1 VNLIS
6 KATSAIIHPV
16 RTATSVAG
24 QTMGVAAAG
33 ARTTMRIIDRAAGQ
47 VRGGDSSDVW
57 STTDP
62 ADASDATRGGPEAS
76 SAPAATL
83 VEPAARKAPAKKAS
97 AKKAQSKKA
106 PAKKAAAKKAPARKA
121 TVKKAPSARAA
132 TIAPALSLT
141 EEEVTEDAVRTPSGI
156 PAADEGYN
164 PHTAETD
171 LHQPGTEPLMDPATV
186 KSVRSEAE
194 VMQRAADPD
203 KG

>member
-47 VRGGDSSDVW
+47 VRGDSSDVW
-57 STTDP
+57 SATGSTTDS
-62 ADASDATRGGPEAS
+62 AAAGATET
-76 SAPAATL
+76 SATPDATL
-83 VEPAARKAPAKKAS
+83 VEPAARKEPAR
-97 AKKAQSKKA
+97 KA
-106 PAKKAAAKKAPARKA
+106 PAKKTSAKKGTARKA
-121 TVKKAPSARAA
+121 APKKAPSARAA
-132 TIAPALSLT
+132 TVAPALSVT
-141 EEEVTEDAVRTPSGI
+141 EEEVIEDDVRTPSGI

-164 PHTAETD
+164 PDTAETD

-186 KSVRSEAE
+186 KSIKSEAE

>member
-6 KATSAIIHPV
+6 KATNVIIHPV

-24 QTMGVAAAG
+24 QTVGVAAAG

-47 VRGGDSSDVW
+47 VRGDSSDVW
-57 STTDP
+57 SSTDP
-62 ADASDATRGGPEAS
+62 PTDSAAAGETSATPD
-76 SAPAATL
+76 ATL
-83 VEPAARKAPAKKAS
+83 VEPAARKEPAQKAPA
-97 AKKAQSKKA
+97 KKA
-106 PAKKAAAKKAPARKA
+106 PAKKAPAKKATARKA
-121 TVKKAPSARAA
+121 SAKKAPSARAA

-141 EEEVTEDAVRTPSGI
+141 EEEVTEEAVRTPSGI

-164 PHTAETD
+164 PDTAETD
-171 LHQPGTEPLMDPATV
+171 LYQPGTEPLMDPTTV
-186 KSVRSEAE
+186 KSIKSEAE

>member
-6 KATSAIIHPV
+6 KAASAIIHPV

-47 VRGGDSSDVW
+47 VRGDSPDVW

-62 ADASDATRGGPEAS
+62 AETPDATQGAPETS
-76 SAPAATL
+76 GAPAATL
-83 VEPAARKAPAKKAS
+83 VEPAARKAPAKKAPARKTS
-97 AKKAQSKKA
+97 AKKAT
-106 PAKKAAAKKAPARKA
+106 AKKAAPKKAAP
-121 TVKKAPSARAA
+121 KKAPSARAA
-132 TIAPALSLT
+132 TVAPALSMT
-141 EEEVTEDAVRTPSGI
+141 EEEVIEDAVRTPSGI

-164 PHTAETD
+164 PDTAETD

-186 KSVRSEAE
+186 KSIKSEAE

>member
-6 KATSAIIHPV
+6 KATNVIIHPV

-47 VRGGDSSDVW
+47 VRGDSSDVW
-57 STTDP
+57 SSTDPTTDS
-62 ADASDATRGGPEAS
+62 AAAGATETSATPE
-76 SAPAATL
+76 ATL
-83 VEPAARKAPAKKAS
+83 VEPAARKESAQKESAQKEPAQKGPAKNPSAKKTTARKAS
-97 AKKAQSKKA
+97 A
-106 PAKKAAAKKAPARKA
+106 
-121 TVKKAPSARAA
+121 KKAPSARAA

-141 EEEVTEDAVRTPSGI
+141 EEEVTEEAVRTPSGI
-156 PAADEGYN
+156 SAADEGYN
-164 PHTAETD
+164 PDTAETD
-171 LHQPGTEPLMDPATV
+171 LYQPGTEPLMDPATV
-186 KSVRSEAE
+186 KSIKSEAE

>member
-47 VRGGDSSDVW
+47 VRGDSPDVW

-62 ADASDATRGGPEAS
+62 ADAPDPTQGAPETSA
-76 SAPAATL
+76 APAATL
-83 VEPAARKAPAKKAS
+83 AEPAATKAPARKAQ
-97 AKKAQSKKA
+97 AKKAQATKA
-106 PAKKAAAKKAPARKA
+106 QAKKAPARKTTA
-121 TVKKAPSARAA
+121 KKAPSARAA
-132 TIAPALSLT
+132 TVAPALSQPEAAI
-141 EEEVTEDAVRTPSGI
+141 EEDDVRTPSGI

-164 PHTAETD
+164 PDTAETD

-186 KSVRSEAE
+186 KSIKSEAE

>member
-57 STTDP
+57 STTDA
-62 ADASDATRGGPEAS
+62 ADAPDATQGGPEAS
-76 SAPAATL
+76 AAPAATL

-106 PAKKAAAKKAPARKA
+106 PAKKAPARKA
-121 TVKKAPSARAA
+121 TAKKAPSARAA

-141 EEEVTEDAVRTPSGI
+141 EDEVTEDAVRTPSGI

-186 KSVRSEAE
+186 KSIKSETE

>member
-1 VNLIS
+1 MNLIS

-16 RTATSVAG
+16 RTTTSVAG
-24 QTMGVAAAG
+24 QTWGVAAAG

-47 VRGGDSSDVW
+47 VRGDSSDVR

-62 ADASDATRGGPEAS
+62 AATPTATQSATETSATPE
-76 SAPAATL
+76 PTL
-83 VEPAARKAPAKKAS
+83 VEPAARKAPARNTSPKKGT
-97 AKKAQSKKA
+97 
-106 PAKKAAAKKAPARKA
+106 AAKR
-121 TVKKAPSARAA
+121 APSARAA
-132 TIAPALSLT
+132 TVAPALSDT
-141 EEEVTEDAVRTPSGI
+141 AREVTGEDDVRTPSGI

-164 PHTAETD
+164 PDTAETD

-186 KSVRSEAE
+186 KSIKSEAE

>member
-47 VRGGDSSDVW
+47 VRGDSSDVW
-57 STTDP
+57 SSTGSTTDS
-62 ADASDATRGGPEAS
+62 AAAGATRT
-76 SAPAATL
+76 SATPDATL
-83 VEPAARKAPAKKAS
+83 VEPAARKEPARKAPAKETS
-97 AKKAQSKKA
+97 AKKAT
-106 PAKKAAAKKAPARKA
+106 AKKAAP
-121 TVKKAPSARAA
+121 KKAPSARAA
-132 TIAPALSLT
+132 TVAPALSVT
-141 EEEVTEDAVRTPSGI
+141 EEEVIEDDVRTPSGI

-164 PHTAETD
+164 PDTAETD

-186 KSVRSEAE
+186 KSIKSEAE

>member
-6 KATSAIIHPV
+6 KATNVIIHPV

-24 QTMGVAAAG
+24 QTVGVAAAG

-47 VRGGDSSDVW
+47 VRGDSSDVW
-57 STTDP
+57 SSTDPTTDS
-62 ADASDATRGGPEAS
+62 AAAGATET
-76 SAPAATL
+76 SATPDATL
-83 VEPAARKAPAKKAS
+83 VEPAARKEPAQKAPA
-97 AKKAQSKKA
+97 KKA
-106 PAKKAAAKKAPARKA
+106 PAKKAPAKKATARKA
-121 TVKKAPSARAA
+121 SAKKAPSARAA

-141 EEEVTEDAVRTPSGI
+141 EEEVTEEAVRTPSGI

-164 PHTAETD
+164 PDTAETD
-171 LHQPGTEPLMDPATV
+171 LYQPGTEPLMDPATV
-186 KSVRSEAE
+186 KSIKSEAE